1 MSRPADVAAA
11 LAEAAKNIDHPSSVE
26 ETLDAI
32 VHAARDTIPGLEHVG
47 ISILHRNGR
56 IETKA
61 GTDQIVWELDDLQ
74 YDINQGPCVDAVRSD
89 PIMYLADARH
99 DNRWPD
105 YLPKAVEKGLRSQLA
120 LRLFNEDET
129 LGGINMYSTTGCGL
143 PPRRSSS
150 PSCSLRTPPSRS
162 AGSASSTSSPGGRLA
177 AGHRYRCRDPHGAL
191 QDHRGPGFPVP
202 RQDLEDQQP
211 QGPSDR
217 AGARRLQQRPLRTFR
232 PVTSAPVREVDR
244 AIGRISLCGPRR
256 RERSPAGL
264 RP

>member
-11 LAEAAKNIDHPSSVE
+11 LAEAAKTIDHPTSVE

-61 GTDQIVWELDDLQ
+61 GTDQLVWELDDLQ

-143 PPRRSSS
+143 PPEAIQLAELFAAHASIALGRKRFEHQ
-150 PSCSLRTPPSRS
+150 LTEAVASRQVIGT
-162 AGSASSTSSPGGRLA
+162 AVGILME
-177 AGHRYRCRDPHGAL
+177 RYKIT
-191 QDHRGPGFPVP
+191 
-202 RQDLEDQQP
+202 E
-211 QGPSDR
+211 DR
-217 AGARRLQQRPLRTFR
+217 AFQFLVRTSRTSNHKVRLIAQELVDSSNDHFGRT
-232 PVTSAPVREVDR
+232 D
-244 AIGRISLCGPRR
+244 L
-256 RERSPAGL
+256 
-264 RP
+264 